1 MKIRL
6 LILAIII
13 SLLMAWGTVYT
24 AYSECVLDCIFQ
36 KGTKCVNN
44 ECVPTTGPVATTI
57 DIRLTLTPHKDTIA
71 TVIDCDKMN
80 MKTVRVFL
88 TRKLPPPF
96 ASYYSSIF
104 YFYEDANKQYQ
115 ITYHFAQKDI
125 LNRYVFLK
133 WEITDPIR
141 AQYYGADFA
150 FNQWENT
157 AFKEFFAAKTCAEL
171 KASGLYFN
179 SGISI
184 KGDMSDLE
192 DATFTFK

>member
-1 MKIRL
+1 MRLRLIILLLVISL
-6 LILAIII
+6 LIL
-13 SLLMAWGTVYT
+13 WGSIYT
-24 AYSECVLDCIFQ
+24 AYSECVLGCIFQ
-36 KGTKCVNN
+36 KGTSCINN
-44 ECVPTTGPVATTI
+44 ECVPLVGPIITPI

-71 TVIDCDKMN
+71 VVLDCAGMN
-80 MKTVRVFL
+80 MKTVKVFL

-115 ITYHFAQKDI
+115 ITYYFAQKDI

-133 WEITDPIR
+133 WEATDPIR
-141 AQYYGADFA
+141 SQFYGADFA
-150 FNQWENT
+150 FNQWENP
-157 AFKEFFAAKTCAEL
+157 AFKDFFATKTCAEL
-171 KASGLYFN
+171 KASGFYFN